1 MERWGGRRNNGQSC
15 EKAKAKPAAKM
26 ENRKMCWGARQRID
40 RQLSNYNLR
49 RLLCPKSGRQ
59 REAPPILVAFTKEFF
74 LSWPEWFSFFL
85 LWTCFPFVSFFF
97 YQNLSSAFAFST
109 RKQLFHEQRASTSEF
124 CKVRKVNKIW
134 KKKKKKNEPHW
145 ERLPRKFPQ
154 GTGLGP
160 RLWHL
165 PGLLTFLWKYVFP
178 NYSGAF
184 KDFINFLMETLRW
197 MFEFSLVK

>member
-15 EKAKAKPAAKM
+15 EKAKAKLTAKM

-97 YQNLSSAFAFST
+97 YQNLSSAFSFST

-124 CKVRKVNKIW
+124 CKVRKVKKIG
-134 KKKKKKNEPHW
+134 KKKRAPLRAVAAKIP
-145 ERLPRKFPQ
+145 
-154 GTGLGP
+154 
-160 RLWHL
+160 
-165 PGLLTFLWKYVFP
+165 PGDRPWSEIMTPSW
-178 NYSGAF
+178 
-184 KDFINFLMETLRW
+184 FINFSLKIRFSKLLRC
-197 MFEFSLVK
+197 F

>member
-1 MERWGGRRNNGQSC
+1 MSEIW
-15 EKAKAKPAAKM
+15 APAWSSANTSRFHK
-26 ENRKMCWGARQRID
+26 GIF
-40 RQLSNYNLR
+40 
-49 RLLCPKSGRQ
+49 
-59 REAPPILVAFTKEFF
+59 LVLTRMVLF
-74 LSWPEWFSFFL
+74 LSSLDLFSFCFL
-85 LWTCFPFVSFFF
+85 FF

-134 KKKKKKNEPHW
+134 KKKTKKNEPHW

>member
-1 MERWGGRRNNGQSC
+1 MERWGGRRNNGRSC

-124 CKVRKVNKIW
+124 CKVCKVNKIW
-134 KKKKKKNEPHW
+134 KKKKKKKFKKKKKKKTSPIESGCRENS
-145 ERLPRKFPQ
+145 PR
-154 GTGLGP
+154 GP
-160 RLWHL
+160 ALVRDYD
-165 PGLLTFLWKYVFP
+165 TFLVY
-178 NYSGAF
+178 
-184 KDFINFLMETLRW
+184 
-197 MFEFSLVK
+197 